1 MNLPELRIIGL
12 PGIPIVTPG
21 MGLVALI
28 QQAATAVSL
37 PLQAGDILVVTQ
49 KVVSKAE
56 GHLIALKDIT
66 PSPLAQRFARQWGKD
81 PRHVEVVLQQS
92 RRIVKMDR
100 GVLITET
107 HHGFICANAGVDQS
121 NIEGEEVVAVLPP
134 DPDASARAI
143 RQALRERLGF
153 DVAVI
158 ISDTFGRP
166 WRHGLVNIAIGLS
179 GIEAIKDYTG
189 QLDAQGYELRVTA
202 RIARRWTVPGSCRG
216 ALARADQAK
225 QEKRCAPSAD
235 RHRDRP
241 QIVVIKPRDVVDGEV
256 KRPRRLVEGKD
267 RETPDHMD
275 LAVVG

>member
-1 MNLPELRIIGL
+1 MSLPELRVIGL

-21 MGLVALI
+21 MDVADLI
-28 QQAATAVSL
+28 HQAAIAAPL
-37 PLQAGDILVVTQ
+37 PLQAGDIVVVTQ

-56 GHLIALKDIT
+56 GHLVVLKDVT
-66 PSPLAQRFARQWGKD
+66 PSPLAENFARQWGKD

-92 RRIVKMDR
+92 RRIVRMDR

-143 RQALRERLGF
+143 RQALRERLGV

-166 WRHGLVNIAIGLS
+166 WRNGLVNIAIGLS

-202 RIARRWTVPGSCRG
+202 LAIADELAAAAELVMNKLDNVPVAVIRGYAYPRGEGS
-216 ALARADQAK
+216 LTQLVRAA
-225 QEKRCAPSAD
+225 E
-235 RHRDRP
+235 RDLFR
-241 QIVVIKPRDVVDGEV
+241 
-256 KRPRRLVEGKD
+256 
-267 RETPDHMD
+267 
-275 LAVVG
+275 

>member
-202 RIARRWTVPGSCRG
+202 LAIADELAAAAELVMNKLDNVPVAVIRGYEYPRGEGS
-216 ALARADQAK
+216 LAQLIRAA
-225 QEKRCAPSAD
+225 E
-235 RHRDRP
+235 RDLFR
-241 QIVVIKPRDVVDGEV
+241 
-256 KRPRRLVEGKD
+256 
-267 RETPDHMD
+267 
-275 LAVVG
+275 

>member
-1 MNLPELRIIGL
+1 MSLTELRVIGL

-21 MGLVALI
+21 MDLAALI
-28 QQAATAVSL
+28 QQASTAAPL
-37 PLQAGDILVVTQ
+37 PLQVGDILVVTQ

-56 GHLIALKDIT
+56 GHLIVLKDIM
-66 PSPLAQRFARQWGKD
+66 PSPLAESFARQWGKD

-166 WRHGLVNIAIGLS
+166 WRYGLVNIAIGLS

-202 RIARRWTVPGSCRG
+202 LAIADELAAAAELVMNKLDNVPVAVIRGYAYPRGEGS
-216 ALARADQAK
+216 LAQLIRAA
-225 QEKRCAPSAD
+225 E
-235 RHRDRP
+235 RDLFR
-241 QIVVIKPRDVVDGEV
+241 
-256 KRPRRLVEGKD
+256 
-267 RETPDHMD
+267 
-275 LAVVG
+275 

>member
-1 MNLPELRIIGL
+1 MSLPELRIIGL

-21 MGLVALI
+21 MDLAALI
-28 QQAATAVSL
+28 QQAATAAPL

-56 GHLIALKDIT
+56 GHLIHLKDVT
-66 PSPLAQRFARQWGKD
+66 PSPLAKNFAQQWGKD

-143 RQALRERLGF
+143 RQALRERLGC

-202 RIARRWTVPGSCRG
+202 LAIADELAAAAELVMNKLDNVPVAVIRGYEYPRGEGS
-216 ALARADQAK
+216 LAQLIRAA
-225 QEKRCAPSAD
+225 E
-235 RHRDRP
+235 RDLFR
-241 QIVVIKPRDVVDGEV
+241 
-256 KRPRRLVEGKD
+256 
-267 RETPDHMD
+267 
-275 LAVVG
+275 

>member
-1 MNLPELRIIGL
+1 MSLTELRVIGL

-21 MGLVALI
+21 MDLAALI
-28 QQAATAVSL
+28 QQASLAAPL

-56 GHLIALKDIT
+56 GHLIVLKDIT
-66 PSPLAQRFARQWGKD
+66 PSPLAQSFARQWGKD

-134 DPDASARAI
+134 DPDASAREI

-202 RIARRWTVPGSCRG
+202 LAIADELAAAAELVMNKLDNVP
-216 ALARADQAK
+216 
-225 QEKRCAPSAD
+225 
-235 RHRDRP
+235 
-241 QIVVIKPRDVVDGEV
+241 V
-256 KRPRRLVEGKD
+256 
-267 RETPDHMD
+267 
-275 LAVVG
+275 AVVRGYEYPHGEGSLAQLIRAAERDLFR

>member
-21 MGLVALI
+21 TDLVALI

-121 NIEGEEVVAVLPP
+121 NIEGAEVVAVLPP

-202 RIARRWTVPGSCRG
+202 LAIADELAAAAELVMNKLDNVPVAVIRGYEYPRGEGS
-216 ALARADQAK
+216 LAQLIRAA
-225 QEKRCAPSAD
+225 E
-235 RHRDRP
+235 RDLFR
-241 QIVVIKPRDVVDGEV
+241 
-256 KRPRRLVEGKD
+256 
-267 RETPDHMD
+267 
-275 LAVVG
+275 

>member
-1 MNLPELRIIGL
+1 MSLTELRVIGL
-12 PGIPIVTPG
+12 PGLPIITPG
-21 MGLVALI
+21 TNLAALI
-28 QQAATAVSL
+28 HQAATAVPL
-37 PLQAGDILVVTQ
+37 PLQAGDIFVVTQ

-56 GHLIALKDIT
+56 GCLIALKDII
-66 PSPLAQRFARQWGKD
+66 PSPLAEGYARQWEKD

-134 DPDASARAI
+134 DPDASARAL
-143 RQALRERLGF
+143 RQSLRERLGF

-179 GIEAIKDYTG
+179 GLQAIKDYTG

-202 RIARRWTVPGSCRG
+202 LAIADELAAAAELVMNKLDNVPVAIIRGYAYPRGEGS
-216 ALARADQAK
+216 LTQLVRAP
-225 QEKRCAPSAD
+225 E
-235 RHRDRP
+235 RDLFR
-241 QIVVIKPRDVVDGEV
+241 
-256 KRPRRLVEGKD
+256 
-267 RETPDHMD
+267 
-275 LAVVG
+275 

>member
-1 MNLPELRIIGL
+1 MSLTELRVIGL

-21 MGLVALI
+21 MDLAALI
-28 QQAATAVSL
+28 QQASTAAPL

-56 GHLIALKDIT
+56 GHLIHLRDIT
-66 PSPLAQRFARQWGKD
+66 PSPLAKNFAQQWGKD

-107 HHGFICANAGVDQS
+107 HHGLICANAGVDQS

-153 DVAVI
+153 DMAVI

-166 WRHGLVNIAIGLS
+166 WRYGLVNIAIGLS

-202 RIARRWTVPGSCRG
+202 LAIADELAAAAELVMNKLDNVPVAIIRGYEYPRGEGS
-216 ALARADQAK
+216 LAQLIRAA
-225 QEKRCAPSAD
+225 E
-235 RHRDRP
+235 RDLFR
-241 QIVVIKPRDVVDGEV
+241 
-256 KRPRRLVEGKD
+256 
-267 RETPDHMD
+267 
-275 LAVVG
+275 

>member
-1 MNLPELRIIGL
+1 MSLPELRIIGL

-21 MGLVALI
+21 MDVATLI
-28 QQAATAVSL
+28 HQAATAASFAFQV
-37 PLQAGDILVVTQ
+37 GDILVVTQ

-56 GHLIALKDIT
+56 GHLIVLRDIT
-66 PSPLAQRFARQWGKD
+66 PSALAHSFAQQWGKD

-121 NIEGEEVVAVLPP
+121 NIEGAEVVAVLPP

-143 RQALRERLGF
+143 RQALHARLGF
-153 DVAVI
+153 DLAVI

-166 WRHGLVNIAIGLS
+166 WRDGLVNVAIGLS
-179 GIEAIKDYTG
+179 GMEAIKDYTG

-202 RIARRWTVPGSCRG
+202 LAIADELAAAAELVMNKLDNVPVAIIRGYAYPRGEGS
-216 ALARADQAK
+216 LTQLVRAA
-225 QEKRCAPSAD
+225 E
-235 RHRDRP
+235 RDLFR
-241 QIVVIKPRDVVDGEV
+241 
-256 KRPRRLVEGKD
+256 
-267 RETPDHMD
+267 
-275 LAVVG
+275 

>member
-1 MNLPELRIIGL
+1 MSLPELCVIGL

-21 MGLVALI
+21 MDVAALI
-28 QQAATAVSL
+28 QQACAAAPL
-37 PLQAGDILVVTQ
+37 PLQAGDIVVVTQ

-56 GHLIALKDIT
+56 GHLIHLKDIT
-66 PSPLAQRFARQWGKD
+66 PSPLAKNFARQWEKD

-134 DPDASARAI
+134 DPDASARTI
-143 RQALRERLGF
+143 RQALREHLGF

-202 RIARRWTVPGSCRG
+202 LAIADELAAAAELVMNKLDNVPVAVIRGYEYPRGEGS
-216 ALARADQAK
+216 LTQLVRAA
-225 QEKRCAPSAD
+225 E
-235 RHRDRP
+235 RDLFR
-241 QIVVIKPRDVVDGEV
+241 
-256 KRPRRLVEGKD
+256 
-267 RETPDHMD
+267 
-275 LAVVG
+275 

>member
-1 MNLPELRIIGL
+1 MSLTELRVIGL

-21 MGLVALI
+21 MDLAALI
-28 QQAATAVSL
+28 QQACAAAPL
-37 PLQAGDILVVTQ
+37 PLQAGDIVVVTQ

-56 GHLIALKDIT
+56 GHLIHLKDIT
-66 PSPLAQRFARQWGKD
+66 PSPLAKNFARQREKD

-100 GVLITET
+100 GILITET

-134 DPDASARAI
+134 DPDASARRM

-202 RIARRWTVPGSCRG
+202 LAIADELAAAAELVMNKLDNVPVAVIRGYEYPRGEGS
-216 ALARADQAK
+216 LTQLVRAA
-225 QEKRCAPSAD
+225 E
-235 RHRDRP
+235 RDLFR
-241 QIVVIKPRDVVDGEV
+241 
-256 KRPRRLVEGKD
+256 
-267 RETPDHMD
+267 
-275 LAVVG
+275 

>member
-1 MNLPELRIIGL
+1 MSLTELRVIGL
-12 PGIPIVTPG
+12 PGIPVVTPG
-21 MGLVALI
+21 MDLAALI
-28 QQAATAVSL
+28 QQASTAAPL

-56 GHLIALKDIT
+56 GHLIILKDIM
-66 PSPLAQRFARQWGKD
+66 PSPLAESFARQWGKD

-166 WRHGLVNIAIGLS
+166 WRYGLVNIAIGLS

-202 RIARRWTVPGSCRG
+202 LAIADELAAAAELVMNKLDNVPVAVIRGYEYPRGEGS
-216 ALARADQAK
+216 LAQLIRAA
-225 QEKRCAPSAD
+225 E
-235 RHRDRP
+235 RDLFR
-241 QIVVIKPRDVVDGEV
+241 
-256 KRPRRLVEGKD
+256 
-267 RETPDHMD
+267 
-275 LAVVG
+275 

>member
-1 MNLPELRIIGL
+1 MSLTELRVIGL

-21 MGLVALI
+21 MDLAALI
-28 QQAATAVSL
+28 QQASTVASL

-56 GHLIALKDIT
+56 GHLIVLKDIM
-66 PSPLAQRFARQWGKD
+66 PSPLAQSFAQQWGKD

-121 NIEGEEVVAVLPP
+121 NIEGEEVGAVLPP

-143 RQALRERLGF
+143 RQTLRERLGF

-202 RIARRWTVPGSCRG
+202 LAIADELAAAAELVMNKLDNVPVAVIRGYEYPRGEGS
-216 ALARADQAK
+216 LAQLIRAA
-225 QEKRCAPSAD
+225 E
-235 RHRDRP
+235 RDLFR
-241 QIVVIKPRDVVDGEV
+241 
-256 KRPRRLVEGKD
+256 
-267 RETPDHMD
+267 
-275 LAVVG
+275 